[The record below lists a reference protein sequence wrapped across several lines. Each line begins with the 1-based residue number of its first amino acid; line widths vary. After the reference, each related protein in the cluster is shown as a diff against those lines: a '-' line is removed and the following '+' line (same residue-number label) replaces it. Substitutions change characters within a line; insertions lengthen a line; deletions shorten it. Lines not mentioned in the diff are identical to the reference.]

1 MKKQMKNA
9 FNGLIRE
16 DIAQERISELE
27 ECSTETAT
35 SKDKEDNLE
44 QNTQEL
50 QDNHKRYNLYVM
62 LIPKGE
68 HKKYL
73 KQ

>member
-1 MKKQMKNA
+1 MKNA

-35 SKDKEDNLE
+35 TSKNKEDNLE
-44 QNTQEL
+44 QNT
-50 QDNHKRYNLYVM
+50 
-62 LIPKGE
+62 
-68 HKKYL
+68 
-73 KQ
+73 